1 MRTISTKDEKQPKL
15 EKKVH
20 SQQKPTPWQEAHQ
33 KYLEE
38 KKMMDE
44 ILKKNQTH
52 EESEPLDESGEEVD
66 HQLNQEQEKKD
77 RPIIEI
83 LSSEKVTEPIRESEN
98 ASFSD
103 KLPKMKDYR
112 QRKLYRRLALIISV
126 FLIPLVGCIYY
137 ISPLGQL
144 SKVSVVHNQQVS
156 SEQIVKTANFKIDE
170 PLWEQYFARQN
181 AINKIKKI
189 SPWIKAVNVKVVHF
203 NQFQINVTEYPR
215 VAYLLTGDKYYD
227 ILENGQVLKNPIAQ
241 DQLQSG
247 LPILEGFTSKK
258 LILKTLKAYHKLPE
272 EFKQSISQIKS
283 TPRAENDQ
291 LLTLNMNDQNQVLI
305 NIDQLTKKL
314 PYYAKV
320 ASNMQE
326 PGIVDMEVG
335 LFSYPYPKEEKKTG
349 DSSEQTT
356 DSDSENSESVQEN
369 PQA

>member
-1 MRTISTKDEKQPKL
+1 MTISTKEEKQSKL
-15 EKKVH
+15 DKKEN
-20 SQQKPTPWQEAHQ
+20 SQKKPTPWQEAHQ
-33 KYLEE
+33 KYLQE
-38 KKMMDE
+38 KTLMDK
-44 ILKKNQTH
+44 ILKKNQEQ
-52 EESEPLDESGEEVD
+52 EESESLVETSEEVE
-66 HQLNQEQEKKD
+66 QQENQEQEKNE
-77 RPIIEI
+77 RPMIEI
-83 LSSEKVTEPIRESEN
+83 LSSEKSTERTREN
-98 ASFSD
+98 ISFSD

-112 QRKLYRRLALIISV
+112 QRKLYHRLALIISL

-144 SKVSVVHNQQVS
+144 AKVDVIHNQQVP
-156 SEQIVKTANFKIDE
+156 SEQIVKTANFKINE
-170 PLWEQYFARQN
+170 PLWEQYFSRQS
-181 AINKIKKI
+181 AIQKIQKI

-203 NQFQINVTEYPR
+203 NQFQINVTEYHK

-227 ILENGQVLKNPIAQ
+227 ILENGQVLKNPITQ

-335 LFSYPYPKEEKKTG
+335 LFTYPYPKEEKKTG
-349 DSSEQTT
+349 DSSEKIS

>member
-1 MRTISTKDEKQPKL
+1 MTISTKEEKQSKL
-15 EKKVH
+15 DKKEN
-20 SQQKPTPWQEAHQ
+20 SQKKPTPWQEAHQ

-38 KKMMDE
+38 KRLMDR
-44 ILKKNQTH
+44 ILKKNQEQ
-52 EESEPLDESGEEVD
+52 EESESLAEPSEEVE
-66 HQLNQEQEKKD
+66 QQEKNE
-77 RPIIEI
+77 RPMIEI
-83 LSSEKVTEPIRESEN
+83 LSSEKSTERTREN
-98 ASFSD
+98 ISFSD

-112 QRKLYRRLALIISV
+112 QRKLYRRLALIISL

-144 SKVSVVHNQQVS
+144 AKVDVIHNQQVP
-156 SEQIVKTANFKIDE
+156 SEQIVKTANFKINE
-170 PLWEQYFARQN
+170 PLWEQYFSRQS
-181 AINKIKKI
+181 AIQKIQKI
-189 SPWIKAVNVKVVHF
+189 SPWIKAVNVKIVHF
-203 NQFQINVTEYPR
+203 NQFQINVTEYHR

-227 ILENGQVLKNPIAQ
+227 ILENGQVLKNPITQ

-335 LFSYPYPKEEKKTG
+335 LFTYPYPKEEKKTG
-349 DSSEQTT
+349 DSSEKIS

>member
-1 MRTISTKDEKQPKL
+1 MTISTKEEKQSKL
-15 EKKVH
+15 DKKEN
-20 SQQKPTPWQEAHQ
+20 SQKKPTPWQEAHQ

-38 KKMMDE
+38 KRLMDK
-44 ILKKNQTH
+44 ILKKNQEQ
-52 EESEPLDESGEEVD
+52 EESESLAEPSEEVE
-66 HQLNQEQEKKD
+66 QQEKNE
-77 RPIIEI
+77 RPMIEI
-83 LSSEKVTEPIRESEN
+83 LSSEKSTERTREN
-98 ASFSD
+98 ISFSD

-112 QRKLYRRLALIISV
+112 QRKLYRRLALIISL
-126 FLIPLVGCIYY
+126 FLIPLLGCIYY

-144 SKVSVVHNQQVS
+144 AKVDVIHNQQVP
-156 SEQIVKTANFKIDE
+156 SEQIVKTANFKINE
-170 PLWEQYFARQN
+170 PLWEQYFSRQS
-181 AINKIKKI
+181 AIQKIQKI
-189 SPWIKAVNVKVVHF
+189 SPWIKAVNVKIVHF
-203 NQFQINVTEYPR
+203 NQFQINVTEYHR

-227 ILENGQVLKNPIAQ
+227 ILENGQVLKNPITQ

-335 LFSYPYPKEEKKTG
+335 LFTYPYPKEEKKTG
-349 DSSEQTT
+349 DSSEKIS

>member
-1 MRTISTKDEKQPKL
+1 MTISTKEEKQSKL
-15 EKKVH
+15 GKKEN
-20 SQQKPTPWQEAHQ
+20 SQKKPTPWQEAHQ

-38 KKMMDE
+38 KRLMDK
-44 ILKKNQTH
+44 ILKKNQEQ
-52 EESEPLDESGEEVD
+52 EESESLAEPSEEVE
-66 HQLNQEQEKKD
+66 QQEKNE
-77 RPIIEI
+77 RPMIEI
-83 LSSEKVTEPIRESEN
+83 LSSEKSTERTREN
-98 ASFSD
+98 ISFSD

-112 QRKLYRRLALIISV
+112 QRKLYRRLALIISL

-144 SKVSVVHNQQVS
+144 AKVDVIHNQQVP
-156 SEQIVKTANFKIDE
+156 SEQIVKTANFKINE
-170 PLWEQYFARQN
+170 PLWEQYFSRQS
-181 AINKIKKI
+181 AIQKIQKI
-189 SPWIKAVNVKVVHF
+189 SPWIKAVNVKIVHF
-203 NQFQINVTEYPR
+203 NQFQINVTEYHR

-227 ILENGQVLKNPIAQ
+227 ILENGQVLKNPITQ

-335 LFSYPYPKEEKKTG
+335 LFTYPYPKEEKKTG
-349 DSSEQTT
+349 DSSEKIS

>member
-1 MRTISTKDEKQPKL
+1 MTISTKEEKQSKL
-15 EKKVH
+15 DKKEN
-20 SQQKPTPWQEAHQ
+20 SQKKPTPWQEAHQ

-38 KKMMDE
+38 KRLMDK
-44 ILKKNQTH
+44 ILKKNQEQ
-52 EESEPLDESGEEVD
+52 EESESLAEPSEEVE
-66 HQLNQEQEKKD
+66 QQEKNE
-77 RPIIEI
+77 RPMIEI
-83 LSSEKVTEPIRESEN
+83 LSSEKSTERTREN
-98 ASFSD
+98 ISFSD

-112 QRKLYRRLALIISV
+112 QRKLYRRLALIISL

-144 SKVSVVHNQQVS
+144 AKVDVVHNQQVP
-156 SEQIVKTANFKIDE
+156 SEQIVKTANFKINE
-170 PLWEQYFARQN
+170 PLWEQYFSRQS
-181 AINKIKKI
+181 AIQKIQKI
-189 SPWIKAVNVKVVHF
+189 SPWIKAVNVKIVHF
-203 NQFQINVTEYPR
+203 NQFQINVTEYHR

-227 ILENGQVLKNPIAQ
+227 ILENGQVLKNPITQ

-335 LFSYPYPKEEKKTG
+335 LFTYPYPKEEKKTG
-349 DSSEQTT
+349 DSSEKMS

>member
-1 MRTISTKDEKQPKL
+1 
-15 EKKVH
+15 
-20 SQQKPTPWQEAHQ
+20 
-33 KYLEE
+33 
-38 KKMMDE
+38 
-44 ILKKNQTH
+44 
-52 EESEPLDESGEEVD
+52 
-66 HQLNQEQEKKD
+66 
-77 RPIIEI
+77 
-83 LSSEKVTEPIRESEN
+83 
-98 ASFSD
+98 
-103 KLPKMKDYR
+103 MKDYR
-112 QRKLYRRLALIISV
+112 QRKLYRRLALIISL
-126 FLIPLVGCIYY
+126 FLIPLLGCIYY

-144 SKVSVVHNQQVS
+144 SKVNVVHNQQVA
-156 SEQIVKTANFKIDE
+156 SEQIVKTANFKINE
-170 PLWEQYFARQN
+170 PLWEQYFSRQS
-181 AINKIKKI
+181 AIQKIQKI

-203 NQFQINVTEYPR
+203 NQFQINVTEYHR

-227 ILENGQVLKNPIAQ
+227 ILENGQVLKNPITQ

-335 LFSYPYPKEEKKTG
+335 LFTYPYPKEEKKTG
-349 DSSEQTT
+349 DSSEQTA
-356 DSDSENSESVQEN
+356 DSDAENSESVQEN

>member
-1 MRTISTKDEKQPKL
+1 MTISTKEEKQSKL
-15 EKKVH
+15 DKKEN
-20 SQQKPTPWQEAHQ
+20 SQKKPTPWQEAHQ

-38 KKMMDE
+38 KRLMDK
-44 ILKKNQTH
+44 ILKKNQEQ
-52 EESEPLDESGEEVD
+52 EESESLAEPSEEVE
-66 HQLNQEQEKKD
+66 QQEKNE
-77 RPIIEI
+77 RPMIEI
-83 LSSEKVTEPIRESEN
+83 LSSEKSTERTREN
-98 ASFSD
+98 ISFSD

-112 QRKLYRRLALIISV
+112 QRKLYRRLALIISL

-144 SKVSVVHNQQVS
+144 AKVDVIHNQQVP
-156 SEQIVKTANFKIDE
+156 SEQIVKTANFKINE
-170 PLWEQYFARQN
+170 PLWEQYFSRQS
-181 AINKIKKI
+181 AIQKIQKI
-189 SPWIKAVNVKVVHF
+189 SPWIKAVNVKIVHF
-203 NQFQINVTEYPR
+203 NQFQINVTEYHR

-227 ILENGQVLKNPIAQ
+227 ILENGQVLKNPITQ

-335 LFSYPYPKEEKKTG
+335 LFTYPYPKEEKKTG
-349 DSSEQTT
+349 DSSEKIS

>member
-1 MRTISTKDEKQPKL
+1 MTISTKEEKQSKL
-15 EKKVH
+15 DKKEN
-20 SQQKPTPWQEAHQ
+20 SQKKPTPRQEAHQ
-33 KYLEE
+33 KYLQE
-38 KKMMDE
+38 KTLMDK
-44 ILKKNQTH
+44 ILKKNQEQ
-52 EESEPLDESGEEVD
+52 EESESLAEPSEEVE
-66 HQLNQEQEKKD
+66 QQENQEQEKNE
-77 RPIIEI
+77 RPMIEI
-83 LSSEKVTEPIRESEN
+83 LSSEKSTERTREN
-98 ASFSD
+98 ISFSD

-112 QRKLYRRLALIISV
+112 QRKLYRRLALIISL

-144 SKVSVVHNQQVS
+144 AKVDVIHNQQVP
-156 SEQIVKTANFKIDE
+156 SEQIVKTANFKINE
-170 PLWEQYFARQN
+170 PLWEQYFSRQS
-181 AINKIKKI
+181 AIQKIQKI
-189 SPWIKAVNVKVVHF
+189 SPWIKAVNVKIVHF
-203 NQFQINVTEYPR
+203 NQFQINVTEYHR

-227 ILENGQVLKNPIAQ
+227 ILENGQVLKNPITQ

-335 LFSYPYPKEEKKTG
+335 LFTYPYPKEEKKTG
-349 DSSEQTT
+349 DSSEKMS

>member
-1 MRTISTKDEKQPKL
+1 MKTISTKDEKNQNSMNHKD
-15 EKKVH
+15 

-38 KKMMDE
+38 KKLMDS
-44 ILKKNQTH
+44 ILKNNQEQ
-52 EESEPLDESGEEVD
+52 EESESLAESSEEVE
-66 HQLNQEQEKKD
+66 QQENQEQEKNE
-77 RPIIEI
+77 RPMIEI
-83 LSSEKVTEPIRESEN
+83 LSSEKPTESIRESEN
-98 ASFSD
+98 TSFSD

-112 QRKLYRRLALIISV
+112 QRKLHRRLTLIILL
-126 FLIPLVGCIYY
+126 FLIPLIVCIYY

-144 SKVSVVHNQQVS
+144 SKVNVVHNQQVA
-156 SEQIVKTANFKIDE
+156 SEQIVKTANFKINE
-170 PLWEQYFARQN
+170 PLWEQYFSRQT
-181 AINKIKKI
+181 AIQKIKKI

-305 NIDQLTKKL
+305 NIDQLNKKL

-320 ASNMQE
+320 VNNLKE

-335 LFSYPYPKEEKKTG
+335 IFSYPYPKEEKKTG
-349 DSSEQTT
+349 DSSSQSTN
-356 DSDSENSESVQEN
+356 DGSENDESVQEN

>member
-1 MRTISTKDEKQPKL
+1 MTISTKEEKQSKL
-15 EKKVH
+15 DKKEN
-20 SQQKPTPWQEAHQ
+20 SQKKPTPWQEAHQ
-33 KYLEE
+33 KYLQE
-38 KKMMDE
+38 KTLMDK
-44 ILKKNQTH
+44 ILKKNQKQ
-52 EESEPLDESGEEVD
+52 EESESLAEPSEEVE
-66 HQLNQEQEKKD
+66 QQENQEQEKNE
-77 RPIIEI
+77 RPMIEI
-83 LSSEKVTEPIRESEN
+83 LSSEKSPERTREN
-98 ASFSD
+98 ISFSD

-112 QRKLYRRLALIISV
+112 QRKLYRRVALIISL

-144 SKVSVVHNQQVS
+144 AKVDVIHNQQVP
-156 SEQIVKTANFKIDE
+156 SEQIVKTANFKINE
-170 PLWEQYFARQN
+170 PLWEQYFSRQS
-181 AINKIKKI
+181 AIQKIQKI
-189 SPWIKAVNVKVVHF
+189 SPWIKAVNVKIVHF
-203 NQFQINVTEYPR
+203 NQFQINVTEYHR

-227 ILENGQVLKNPIAQ
+227 ILENGQVLKNPITQ

-335 LFSYPYPKEEKKTG
+335 LFTYPYPKEEKKTG
-349 DSSEQTT
+349 DSSEKMS

>member
-1 MRTISTKDEKQPKL
+1 MTISTKEEKQSKL
-15 EKKVH
+15 DKKEN
-20 SQQKPTPWQEAHQ
+20 SQKKPTPWQEAHQ

-38 KKMMDE
+38 KRLMDK
-44 ILKKNQTH
+44 ILKKNQEQ
-52 EESEPLDESGEEVD
+52 EESESLVEPSEEVE
-66 HQLNQEQEKKD
+66 QQENQEQEKNE
-77 RPIIEI
+77 RPMIEI
-83 LSSEKVTEPIRESEN
+83 LSSEKSTERTREN
-98 ASFSD
+98 ISFSD

-112 QRKLYRRLALIISV
+112 QRKLYRRLALIISL

-144 SKVSVVHNQQVS
+144 AKVDVIHNQQVP
-156 SEQIVKTANFKIDE
+156 SEQIVKTANFKINE
-170 PLWEQYFARQN
+170 PLWEQYFSRQS
-181 AINKIKKI
+181 AIQKIQKI
-189 SPWIKAVNVKVVHF
+189 SPWIKAVNVKIVHF
-203 NQFQINVTEYPR
+203 NQFQINVTEYHR

-227 ILENGQVLKNPIAQ
+227 ILENGQVLKNPITQ

-335 LFSYPYPKEEKKTG
+335 LFTYPYPKEEKKTG
-349 DSSEQTT
+349 DSSEKMS

>member
-1 MRTISTKDEKQPKL
+1 MTISTKEEKQSKL
-15 EKKVH
+15 DKKEN
-20 SQQKPTPWQEAHQ
+20 SQKKPTPWQEAHQ
-33 KYLEE
+33 KYLQE
-38 KKMMDE
+38 KTLMDK
-44 ILKKNQTH
+44 ILKKNQEQ
-52 EESEPLDESGEEVD
+52 EESESLVEPSEEVER
-66 HQLNQEQEKKD
+66 QENQEQEKNE
-77 RPIIEI
+77 RPMIEI
-83 LSSEKVTEPIRESEN
+83 LSSEKSTERTREN
-98 ASFSD
+98 ISFSD

-112 QRKLYRRLALIISV
+112 QRKLYHRLALIISL

-144 SKVSVVHNQQVS
+144 AKVDVIHNQQVP
-156 SEQIVKTANFKIDE
+156 SEQIVKTANFKINE
-170 PLWEQYFARQN
+170 PLWEQYFSRQS
-181 AINKIKKI
+181 AIQKIQKI

-203 NQFQINVTEYPR
+203 NQFQINVTEYHK

-227 ILENGQVLKNPIAQ
+227 ILENGQVLKNPITQ

-272 EFKQSISQIKS
+272 EFRQSISQIKS

-335 LFSYPYPKEEKKTG
+335 LFTYPYPKEEKKTG
-349 DSSEQTT
+349 DSSEKMS

>member
-1 MRTISTKDEKQPKL
+1 MTISTKEEKQSKL
-15 EKKVH
+15 DKKEN
-20 SQQKPTPWQEAHQ
+20 SQKKPTPWQEAHQ
-33 KYLEE
+33 KYLQE
-38 KKMMDE
+38 KTLMDK
-44 ILKKNQTH
+44 ILKKNQEQ
-52 EESEPLDESGEEVD
+52 EESESLVEPSEEVE
-66 HQLNQEQEKKD
+66 QQENQEQEKNE
-77 RPIIEI
+77 RPMIEI
-83 LSSEKVTEPIRESEN
+83 LSSEKSTERTREN
-98 ASFSD
+98 ISFSD

-112 QRKLYRRLALIISV
+112 QRKLYRHLALIISV

-170 PLWEQYFARQN
+170 PLWEQYFSRQN
-181 AINKIKKI
+181 AIQKIQKI
-189 SPWIKAVNVKVVHF
+189 SPWIKAVNVKIVHF

-335 LFSYPYPKEEKKTG
+335 LFTYPYPKEEKKTG
-349 DSSEQTT
+349 DSSEKIS

>member
-1 MRTISTKDEKQPKL
+1 MTISTKEEKQSKL
-15 EKKVH
+15 DKKEN
-20 SQQKPTPWQEAHQ
+20 SQKKPTPWQEAHQ
-33 KYLEE
+33 KYLQE
-38 KKMMDE
+38 KTLMDK
-44 ILKKNQTH
+44 ILKKNQEQ
-52 EESEPLDESGEEVD
+52 EESESLAEPSEEVE
-66 HQLNQEQEKKD
+66 QQENQEQEKNE
-77 RPIIEI
+77 RPMIEI
-83 LSSEKVTEPIRESEN
+83 LSSEKSTERTREN
-98 ASFSD
+98 ISFSD

-112 QRKLYRRLALIISV
+112 QRKLYHRLALIISL

-144 SKVSVVHNQQVS
+144 AKVDVIHNQQVP
-156 SEQIVKTANFKIDE
+156 SEQIVKTANFKINE
-170 PLWEQYFARQN
+170 PLWEQYFSRQS
-181 AINKIKKI
+181 AIQKIQKI
-189 SPWIKAVNVKVVHF
+189 SPWIKAVNVKIVHF
-203 NQFQINVTEYPR
+203 NQFQINVTEYHR

-227 ILENGQVLKNPIAQ
+227 ILENGQVLKNPITQ

-335 LFSYPYPKEEKKTG
+335 LFTYPYPKEEKKTG
-349 DSSEQTT
+349 DSSEKMS

>member
-1 MRTISTKDEKQPKL
+1 MTISTKEEKQSKL
-15 EKKVH
+15 DKKEN
-20 SQQKPTPWQEAHQ
+20 SQKKPTPWQEAHQ
-33 KYLEE
+33 KYLQE
-38 KKMMDE
+38 KTLMDK
-44 ILKKNQTH
+44 ILKKNQEQ
-52 EESEPLDESGEEVD
+52 EESESLIEPSEEVE
-66 HQLNQEQEKKD
+66 QQENQEQEKNE
-77 RPIIEI
+77 RPMIEI
-83 LSSEKVTEPIRESEN
+83 LSSEKSTERTREN
-98 ASFSD
+98 ISFSD

-112 QRKLYRRLALIISV
+112 QRKLYRRLALIISL

-144 SKVSVVHNQQVS
+144 AKVDVIHNQQVP
-156 SEQIVKTANFKIDE
+156 SEQIVKTANFKINE
-170 PLWEQYFARQN
+170 PLWEQYFSRQS
-181 AINKIKKI
+181 AIQKIQKI
-189 SPWIKAVNVKVVHF
+189 SPWIKAVNVKIVHF
-203 NQFQINVTEYPR
+203 NQFQINVTEYHR

-227 ILENGQVLKNPIAQ
+227 ILENGQVLKNPITQ

-335 LFSYPYPKEEKKTG
+335 LFTYPYPKEEKKTG
-349 DSSEQTT
+349 DSSEKMS

>member
-1 MRTISTKDEKQPKL
+1 MTISTKEEKQSKL
-15 EKKVH
+15 DKKEN
-20 SQQKPTPWQEAHQ
+20 SQKKPTPWQEAHQ
-33 KYLEE
+33 KYLQE
-38 KKMMDE
+38 KTLMDK
-44 ILKKNQTH
+44 ILKKNQEQ
-52 EESEPLDESGEEVD
+52 EESESLVEPSEEVE
-66 HQLNQEQEKKD
+66 QQEKNE
-77 RPIIEI
+77 RPMIEI
-83 LSSEKVTEPIRESEN
+83 LSSEKSTERTREN
-98 ASFSD
+98 ISFSD

-112 QRKLYRRLALIISV
+112 QRKLYRRLALIISL

-144 SKVSVVHNQQVS
+144 AKVDVIHNQQVP
-156 SEQIVKTANFKIDE
+156 SEQIVKTANFKINE
-170 PLWEQYFARQN
+170 PLWEQYFSRQS
-181 AINKIKKI
+181 AIQKIQKI
-189 SPWIKAVNVKVVHF
+189 SPWIKAVNVKIVHF
-203 NQFQINVTEYPR
+203 NQFQINVTEYHR

-227 ILENGQVLKNPIAQ
+227 ILENGQVLKNPITQ

-335 LFSYPYPKEEKKTG
+335 LFTYPYPKEEKKTG
-349 DSSEQTT
+349 DSSEKMS

>member
-1 MRTISTKDEKQPKL
+1 MTISTKEEKQSKL
-15 EKKVH
+15 DKKEN
-20 SQQKPTPWQEAHQ
+20 SQKKPTPWQEAHQ

-38 KKMMDE
+38 KTLMDK
-44 ILKKNQTH
+44 ILKKN
-52 EESEPLDESGEEVD
+52 EEQEGSAHLEEHSKEVD
-66 HQLNQEQEKKD
+66 QVAAQEGEKND
-77 RPIIEI
+77 SPIIEI
-83 LSSEKVTEPIRESEN
+83 LSSEKSTERTREN
-98 ASFSD
+98 ISFSD

-112 QRKLYRRLALIISV
+112 QRKLYRRLMLIISL

-144 SKVSVVHNQQVS
+144 AEVDVVHNQQVP
-156 SEQIVKTANFKIDE
+156 SEQIVKTANFKINE
-170 PLWEQYFARQN
+170 PLWEQYFSRQS
-181 AINKIKKI
+181 AIQKIQKI
-189 SPWIKAVNVKVVHF
+189 SPWIKAVNVKIVHF
-203 NQFQINVTEYPR
+203 NQFQINVTEYHR

-227 ILENGQVLKNPIAQ
+227 ILENGQVLKNPITQ

-335 LFSYPYPKEEKKTG
+335 LFTYPYPKEEKKTG
-349 DSSEQTT
+349 DSSEKMS

>member
-1 MRTISTKDEKQPKL
+1 MTISTKEEKQSKL
-15 EKKVH
+15 DKKEN
-20 SQQKPTPWQEAHQ
+20 SQKKPTPWQEAHQ

-38 KKMMDE
+38 KRLMDK
-44 ILKKNQTH
+44 ILKKNQEQ
-52 EESEPLDESGEEVD
+52 EESESLAEPSEEVE
-66 HQLNQEQEKKD
+66 QQENQEQEKNE
-77 RPIIEI
+77 RPMIEI
-83 LSSEKVTEPIRESEN
+83 LSSEKSTERTREN
-98 ASFSD
+98 ISFSD

-112 QRKLYRRLALIISV
+112 QRKLYHRLALIISL

-144 SKVSVVHNQQVS
+144 AKVDVIHNQQVP
-156 SEQIVKTANFKIDE
+156 SEQIVKTANFKINE
-170 PLWEQYFARQN
+170 PLWEQYFSRQS
-181 AINKIKKI
+181 AIQKIQKI
-189 SPWIKAVNVKVVHF
+189 SPWIKAVNVKIVHF
-203 NQFQINVTEYPR
+203 NQFQINVTEYHR

-227 ILENGQVLKNPIAQ
+227 ILENGQVLKNPITQ

-335 LFSYPYPKEEKKTG
+335 LFTYPYPKEEKKTG
-349 DSSEQTT
+349 DSSEKMS

>member
-1 MRTISTKDEKQPKL
+1 MTISTKEEKQSKL
-15 EKKVH
+15 DKKEN
-20 SQQKPTPWQEAHQ
+20 SQKKPTPWQEAHQ
-33 KYLEE
+33 KYLQE
-38 KKMMDE
+38 KTLMDK
-44 ILKKNQTH
+44 ILKKNQEQ
-52 EESEPLDESGEEVD
+52 EESESLVEPSEEVE
-66 HQLNQEQEKKD
+66 QQENQEQEKNE
-77 RPIIEI
+77 RPMIEI
-83 LSSEKVTEPIRESEN
+83 LSSEKSTERTREN
-98 ASFSD
+98 ISFSD

-112 QRKLYRRLALIISV
+112 QRKLYHRLALIISL

-144 SKVSVVHNQQVS
+144 AKVDVIHNQQVP
-156 SEQIVKTANFKIDE
+156 SEQIVKTANFKINE
-170 PLWEQYFARQN
+170 PLWEQYFSRQS
-181 AINKIKKI
+181 AIQKIQKI

-203 NQFQINVTEYPR
+203 NQFQINVTEYHK

-227 ILENGQVLKNPIAQ
+227 ILENGQVLKNPITQ

-272 EFKQSISQIKS
+272 EFRQSISQIKS

-335 LFSYPYPKEEKKTG
+335 LFTYPYPKEEKKTG
-349 DSSEQTT
+349 DSSEKMS

>member
-1 MRTISTKDEKQPKL
+1 MTISTKEEKQSKL
-15 EKKVH
+15 DKKEN
-20 SQQKPTPWQEAHQ
+20 SQKKPTPWQEAHQ

-38 KKMMDE
+38 KRLMDK
-44 ILKKNQTH
+44 ILKKNQEQ
-52 EESEPLDESGEEVD
+52 EESESLAEPSEEVE
-66 HQLNQEQEKKD
+66 QQEKNE
-77 RPIIEI
+77 RPMIEI
-83 LSSEKVTEPIRESEN
+83 LSSEKSTERTREN
-98 ASFSD
+98 ISFSD

-112 QRKLYRRLALIISV
+112 QRKLYRRLALIISL
-126 FLIPLVGCIYY
+126 FLIPLLGCIYY

-144 SKVSVVHNQQVS
+144 AKVDVIHNQQVP
-156 SEQIVKTANFKIDE
+156 SEQIVKTANFKINE
-170 PLWEQYFARQN
+170 PLWEQYFSRQS
-181 AINKIKKI
+181 AIQKIQKI
-189 SPWIKAVNVKVVHF
+189 SPWIKAVNVKIVHF
-203 NQFQINVTEYPR
+203 NQFQINVTEYHR

-227 ILENGQVLKNPIAQ
+227 ILENGQVLKNPITQ

-335 LFSYPYPKEEKKTG
+335 LFTYPYPKEEKKTG
-349 DSSEQTT
+349 DSSEKMS

>member
-1 MRTISTKDEKQPKL
+1 MTISTKEEKQSKL
-15 EKKVH
+15 DKKEN
-20 SQQKPTPWQEAHQ
+20 SQKKPTPWQEAHQ
-33 KYLEE
+33 KYLQE
-38 KKMMDE
+38 KTLMDK
-44 ILKKNQTH
+44 ILKKNQEQ
-52 EESEPLDESGEEVD
+52 EESESLVEPSEEVE
-66 HQLNQEQEKKD
+66 QQENQEQEKNE
-77 RPIIEI
+77 RPMIEI
-83 LSSEKVTEPIRESEN
+83 LSSEKSTERTREN
-98 ASFSD
+98 ISFSD

-112 QRKLYRRLALIISV
+112 QRKLYRRLALIISL

-144 SKVSVVHNQQVS
+144 AKVDVIHNQQVP
-156 SEQIVKTANFKIDE
+156 SEQIVKTANFKINE
-170 PLWEQYFARQN
+170 PLWEQYFSRQS
-181 AINKIKKI
+181 AIQKIQKI

-203 NQFQINVTEYPR
+203 NQFQINVTEYHK

-227 ILENGQVLKNPIAQ
+227 ILENGQVLKNPITQ

-272 EFKQSISQIKS
+272 EFRQSISQIKS

-335 LFSYPYPKEEKKTG
+335 LFTYPYPKEEKKTG
-349 DSSEQTT
+349 DSSEKMS

>member
-1 MRTISTKDEKQPKL
+1 MTISTKEEKQSKL
-15 EKKVH
+15 GKKEN
-20 SQQKPTPWQEAHQ
+20 SQKKPTPWQEAHQ

-38 KKMMDE
+38 KRLMDK
-44 ILKKNQTH
+44 ILKKNQEQ
-52 EESEPLDESGEEVD
+52 EESESLAEPSEEVE
-66 HQLNQEQEKKD
+66 QQEKNE
-77 RPIIEI
+77 RPMIEI
-83 LSSEKVTEPIRESEN
+83 LSSEKSTERTREN
-98 ASFSD
+98 ISFSD

-112 QRKLYRRLALIISV
+112 QRKLYRRLALIISL

-144 SKVSVVHNQQVS
+144 AKVDVIHNQQVP
-156 SEQIVKTANFKIDE
+156 SEQIVKTANFKINE
-170 PLWEQYFARQN
+170 PLWEQYFSRQS
-181 AINKIKKI
+181 AIQKIQKI
-189 SPWIKAVNVKVVHF
+189 SPWIKAVNVKIVHF
-203 NQFQINVTEYPR
+203 NQFQINVTEYHR

-227 ILENGQVLKNPIAQ
+227 ILENGQVLKNPITQ

-335 LFSYPYPKEEKKTG
+335 LFTYPYPKEEKKTG
-349 DSSEQTT
+349 DSSEKMS

>member
-1 MRTISTKDEKQPKL
+1 MTISTKEEKQSKL
-15 EKKVH
+15 DKKEN
-20 SQQKPTPWQEAHQ
+20 SQKKPTPWQEAHQ
-33 KYLEE
+33 KYLQE
-38 KKMMDE
+38 KTLMDK
-44 ILKKNQTH
+44 ILKKNQEQ
-52 EESEPLDESGEEVD
+52 EESESLVEPSEEVE
-66 HQLNQEQEKKD
+66 QQEKNE
-77 RPIIEI
+77 RPMIEI
-83 LSSEKVTEPIRESEN
+83 LSSEKSTERTREN
-98 ASFSD
+98 ISFSD

-112 QRKLYRRLALIISV
+112 QRKLYRRLALIISL
-126 FLIPLVGCIYY
+126 FLIPLLGCIYY

-144 SKVSVVHNQQVS
+144 AKVDVIHNQQVP
-156 SEQIVKTANFKIDE
+156 SEQIVKTANFKINE
-170 PLWEQYFARQN
+170 PLWEQYFSRQS
-181 AINKIKKI
+181 AIQKIQKI
-189 SPWIKAVNVKVVHF
+189 SPWIKAVNVKIVHF
-203 NQFQINVTEYPR
+203 NQFQINVTEYHR

-227 ILENGQVLKNPIAQ
+227 ILENGQVLKNPITQ

-335 LFSYPYPKEEKKTG
+335 LFTYPYPKEEKKTG
-349 DSSEQTT
+349 DSSEKMS

>member
-1 MRTISTKDEKQPKL
+1 MTISTKEEKQSKL
-15 EKKVH
+15 DKKEN
-20 SQQKPTPWQEAHQ
+20 SQKKPTPWQEAHQ

-38 KKMMDE
+38 KRLMDK
-44 ILKKNQTH
+44 ILKKNQEQ
-52 EESEPLDESGEEVD
+52 EESESLAEPSEEVE
-66 HQLNQEQEKKD
+66 QQEKNE
-77 RPIIEI
+77 RPMIEI
-83 LSSEKVTEPIRESEN
+83 LSSEKSTERTREN
-98 ASFSD
+98 ISFSD
-103 KLPKMKDYR
+103 KLSKMKDYR
-112 QRKLYRRLALIISV
+112 QRKLYRRLALIISL

-144 SKVSVVHNQQVS
+144 AKVDVIHNQQVP
-156 SEQIVKTANFKIDE
+156 SEQIVKTANFKINE
-170 PLWEQYFARQN
+170 PLWEQYFSRQS
-181 AINKIKKI
+181 AIQKIQKI
-189 SPWIKAVNVKVVHF
+189 SPWIKAVNVKIVHF
-203 NQFQINVTEYPR
+203 NQFQINVTEYHR

-227 ILENGQVLKNPIAQ
+227 ILENGQVLKNPITQ

-335 LFSYPYPKEEKKTG
+335 LFTYPYPKEEKKTG
-349 DSSEQTT
+349 DSSEKMS

>member
-1 MRTISTKDEKQPKL
+1 MTISTKEEKQSKL
-15 EKKVH
+15 DKKEN
-20 SQQKPTPWQEAHQ
+20 SQKKPTPWQEAHQ
-33 KYLEE
+33 KYLQE
-38 KKMMDE
+38 KTLMDK
-44 ILKKNQTH
+44 ILKKNQEQ
-52 EESEPLDESGEEVD
+52 EESESLVEPSEEVE
-66 HQLNQEQEKKD
+66 QQENQEQEKNE
-77 RPIIEI
+77 RPMIEI
-83 LSSEKVTEPIRESEN
+83 LSSEKSTERTREN
-98 ASFSD
+98 ISFSD

-112 QRKLYRRLALIISV
+112 QRKLYRRLALIISL

-144 SKVSVVHNQQVS
+144 AKVDVIHNQQVP
-156 SEQIVKTANFKIDE
+156 SEQIVKTANFKINE
-170 PLWEQYFARQN
+170 PLWEQYFSRQS
-181 AINKIKKI
+181 AIQKIQKI
-189 SPWIKAVNVKVVHF
+189 SPWIKAVNVKIVHF
-203 NQFQINVTEYPR
+203 NQFQINVTEYHR

-227 ILENGQVLKNPIAQ
+227 ILENGQVLKNPITQ

-335 LFSYPYPKEEKKTG
+335 LFTYPYPKEEKKTG
-349 DSSEQTT
+349 DSSEKMS

>member
-1 MRTISTKDEKQPKL
+1 MTISTKDEKQPKL
-15 EKKVH
+15 DKKEN
-20 SQQKPTPWQEAHQ
+20 SQKKPTPWQEAHQ

-38 KKMMDE
+38 KTLMDK
-44 ILKKNQTH
+44 ILKKNQEQ
-52 EESEPLDESGEEVD
+52 EESESLAEPSEEVE
-66 HQLNQEQEKKD
+66 QQENQEQEKNE
-77 RPIIEI
+77 RPMIEI
-83 LSSEKVTEPIRESEN
+83 LSSEKSTERTREN
-98 ASFSD
+98 RRISD

-112 QRKLYRRLALIISV
+112 QRKLYRRLALIISL

-144 SKVSVVHNQQVS
+144 SKVSVVHNQQVP
-156 SEQIVKTANFKIDE
+156 SEQIVKTANFKINE
-170 PLWEQYFARQN
+170 PLWEQYFSRKSASQ
-181 AINKIKKI
+181 KIQKI
-189 SPWIKAVNVKVVHF
+189 SPWIKAVNVKIVHF

-227 ILENGQVLKNPIAQ
+227 ILENGQVLKNPITQ

-335 LFSYPYPKEEKKTG
+335 LFTYPYPKEEKKTG
-349 DSSEQTT
+349 DSSEKMS

>member
-1 MRTISTKDEKQPKL
+1 M
-15 EKKVH
+15 
-20 SQQKPTPWQEAHQ
+20 
-33 KYLEE
+33 
-38 KKMMDE
+38 
-44 ILKKNQTH
+44 
-52 EESEPLDESGEEVD
+52 
-66 HQLNQEQEKKD
+66 
-77 RPIIEI
+77 
-83 LSSEKVTEPIRESEN
+83 
-98 ASFSD
+98 
-103 KLPKMKDYR
+103 
-112 QRKLYRRLALIISV
+112 
-126 FLIPLVGCIYY
+126 
-137 ISPLGQL
+137 
-144 SKVSVVHNQQVS
+144 
-156 SEQIVKTANFKIDE
+156 
-170 PLWEQYFARQN
+170 
-181 AINKIKKI
+181 
-189 SPWIKAVNVKVVHF
+189 
-203 NQFQINVTEYPR
+203 
-215 VAYLLTGDKYYD
+215 AYLLTGDKYYD

>member
-1 MRTISTKDEKQPKL
+1 MTISTKEEKQSKL
-15 EKKVH
+15 DKKEN
-20 SQQKPTPWQEAHQ
+20 SQKKPTPWQEAHQ

-38 KKMMDE
+38 KRLMDK
-44 ILKKNQTH
+44 ILKKNQEQ
-52 EESEPLDESGEEVD
+52 EESESLAEPSEEVE
-66 HQLNQEQEKKD
+66 QQEKNE
-77 RPIIEI
+77 RPMIEI
-83 LSSEKVTEPIRESEN
+83 LSSEKSTERTREN
-98 ASFSD
+98 ISFSD

-112 QRKLYRRLALIISV
+112 QRKLYRRLALIISL

-144 SKVSVVHNQQVS
+144 AKVDVIHNQQVP
-156 SEQIVKTANFKIDE
+156 SEQIVKTANFKINE
-170 PLWEQYFARQN
+170 PLWEQYFSRQS
-181 AINKIKKI
+181 AIQKIQKI
-189 SPWIKAVNVKVVHF
+189 SPWIKAVNVKIVHF
-203 NQFQINVTEYPR
+203 NQFQINVTEYHR

-227 ILENGQVLKNPIAQ
+227 ILENGQVLKNPITQ
-241 DQLQSG
+241 DQLQRG

-283 TPRAENDQ
+283 TPHAENDQ

-335 LFSYPYPKEEKKTG
+335 LFTYPYPKEEKKTG
-349 DSSEQTT
+349 DSSEKIS

>member
-1 MRTISTKDEKQPKL
+1 MTISTKEEKNQNSMNHKD
-15 EKKVH
+15 

-38 KKMMDE
+38 KKLMDS
-44 ILKKNQTH
+44 ILKNNLEDRKNSDSLGELT
-52 EESEPLDESGEEVD
+52 EEDEEKLFS
-66 HQLNQEQEKKD
+66 QEKKMNS
-77 RPIIEI
+77 ESNLEM
-83 LSSEKVTEPIRESEN
+83 LSSENLTENLREN
-98 ASFSD
+98 TSFSD

-112 QRKLYRRLALIISV
+112 QRKLHRRLTLIILL
-126 FLIPLVGCIYY
+126 FLIPLIVCIYY

-144 SKVSVVHNQQVS
+144 EKVNVVHNQQVS
-156 SEQIVKTANFKIDE
+156 SEQIMKTADFKINE
-170 PLWEQYFARQN
+170 SLWEQYFARQT
-181 AINKIKKI
+181 AIQKIKKI

-215 VAYLLTGDKYYD
+215 VAYLLTDNKYYD
-227 ILENGQVLKNPIAQ
+227 VLENGSVLKKPISQ

-247 LPILEGFTSKK
+247 LPILEGFTSKQ
-258 LILKTLKAYHKLPE
+258 LILKTMKAYRKLPE
-272 EFKQSISQIKS
+272 EYKQSISQIKS

-335 LFSYPYPKEEKKTG
+335 IFSYPYPKEEKKTG

-356 DSDSENSESVQEN
+356 ESDSENSESVQEN

>member
-1 MRTISTKDEKQPKL
+1 MTISTKEEKQSKL
-15 EKKVH
+15 DKKEN
-20 SQQKPTPWQEAHQ
+20 SQKKPTPWQEAHQ
-33 KYLEE
+33 KYLQE
-38 KKMMDE
+38 KTLMDK
-44 ILKKNQTH
+44 ILKKNQEQ
-52 EESEPLDESGEEVD
+52 EESESLVEPSEEVE
-66 HQLNQEQEKKD
+66 QQENQEQEKNE
-77 RPIIEI
+77 RPMIEI
-83 LSSEKVTEPIRESEN
+83 LSSEKSTERTREN
-98 ASFSD
+98 ISFSD

-112 QRKLYRRLALIISV
+112 QRKLYRRLALIISL
-126 FLIPLVGCIYY
+126 FLIPLLGCIYY

-144 SKVSVVHNQQVS
+144 AKVDVIHNQQVPG
-156 SEQIVKTANFKIDE
+156 EQIVKTANFKINE
-170 PLWEQYFARQN
+170 PLWEQYFSRQS
-181 AINKIKKI
+181 AIQKIQKI
-189 SPWIKAVNVKVVHF
+189 SPWIKAVNVKIVHF
-203 NQFQINVTEYPR
+203 NQFQINVTEYHR

-227 ILENGQVLKNPIAQ
+227 ILENGQVLKNPITQ

-335 LFSYPYPKEEKKTG
+335 LFTYPYPKEEKKTG
-349 DSSEQTT
+349 DSSEKIS

>member
-1 MRTISTKDEKQPKL
+1 MTISTKEEKQSKL
-15 EKKVH
+15 DKKEN
-20 SQQKPTPWQEAHQ
+20 SQKKPTPWQEAHQ
-33 KYLEE
+33 KYLQE
-38 KKMMDE
+38 KTLMDK
-44 ILKKNQTH
+44 ILKKNQEQ
-52 EESEPLDESGEEVD
+52 EESESLVEPSEEVE
-66 HQLNQEQEKKD
+66 QQENQEQEKNE
-77 RPIIEI
+77 RPMIEI
-83 LSSEKVTEPIRESEN
+83 LSSEKSTERTREN
-98 ASFSD
+98 ISFSD

-112 QRKLYRRLALIISV
+112 QRKLYHRLALIISL
-126 FLIPLVGCIYY
+126 FLIPLLGCIYY

-144 SKVSVVHNQQVS
+144 AKVDVIHNQQVP
-156 SEQIVKTANFKIDE
+156 SEQIVKTANFKINE
-170 PLWEQYFARQN
+170 PLWEQYFSRQS
-181 AINKIKKI
+181 AIQKIQKI

-203 NQFQINVTEYPR
+203 NQFQINVTEYHK

-227 ILENGQVLKNPIAQ
+227 ILENGQVLKNPITQ

-335 LFSYPYPKEEKKTG
+335 LFTYPYPKEEKKTG
-349 DSSEQTT
+349 DSSEKMS

>member
-1 MRTISTKDEKQPKL
+1 MTISTKEEKQSKL
-15 EKKVH
+15 DKKEN
-20 SQQKPTPWQEAHQ
+20 SQKKPTPWQEAHQ

-38 KKMMDE
+38 KTLMDK
-44 ILKKNQTH
+44 ILKKNQEQ
-52 EESEPLDESGEEVD
+52 EESESLVEPSEEVE
-66 HQLNQEQEKKD
+66 QQENQEQEKNE
-77 RPIIEI
+77 RPMIEI
-83 LSSEKVTEPIRESEN
+83 LSSEKSTERTREN
-98 ASFSD
+98 ISFSD

-112 QRKLYRRLALIISV
+112 QHKLYRRLALIISL

-144 SKVSVVHNQQVS
+144 AKVDVIHNQQVP
-156 SEQIVKTANFKIDE
+156 SEQIVKTANFKINE
-170 PLWEQYFARQN
+170 PLWEQYFSRQS
-181 AINKIKKI
+181 AIQKIQKI
-189 SPWIKAVNVKVVHF
+189 SPWIKAVNVKIVHF
-203 NQFQINVTEYPR
+203 NQFQINVTEYHR

-227 ILENGQVLKNPIAQ
+227 ILENGQVLKNPITQ

-335 LFSYPYPKEEKKTG
+335 LFTYPYPKEEKKTG
-349 DSSEQTT
+349 DSSEKMS

>member
-1 MRTISTKDEKQPKL
+1 MTISTKEEKQSKL
-15 EKKVH
+15 DKKEN
-20 SQQKPTPWQEAHQ
+20 SQKKPTPWQEAHQ
-33 KYLEE
+33 KYLQE
-38 KKMMDE
+38 KTLMDK
-44 ILKKNQTH
+44 ILKKNQEQ
-52 EESEPLDESGEEVD
+52 EESESLVEPSEEVE
-66 HQLNQEQEKKD
+66 QQENQEQEKNE
-77 RPIIEI
+77 RPMIEI
-83 LSSEKVTEPIRESEN
+83 LSSEKSTERTREN
-98 ASFSD
+98 ISFSD

-112 QRKLYRRLALIISV
+112 QRKLYHRLALIISL

-144 SKVSVVHNQQVS
+144 AKVDVIHNQQVP
-156 SEQIVKTANFKIDE
+156 SEQIVKTANFKINE
-170 PLWEQYFARQN
+170 PLWEQYFSRQS
-181 AINKIKKI
+181 AIQKIQKI
-189 SPWIKAVNVKVVHF
+189 SPWIKAVNVKIVHF
-203 NQFQINVTEYPR
+203 NQFQINVTEYHR

-227 ILENGQVLKNPIAQ
+227 ILENGQVLKNPITQ

-335 LFSYPYPKEEKKTG
+335 LFTYPYPKEEKKTG
-349 DSSEQTT
+349 DSSEKMS

>member
-1 MRTISTKDEKQPKL
+1 MTISTKDEKQPKL
-15 EKKVH
+15 DKKEN
-20 SQQKPTPWQEAHQ
+20 SQKKPTPWQEAHQ

-38 KKMMDE
+38 KTLMDK
-44 ILKKNQTH
+44 ILKKNQEQ
-52 EESEPLDESGEEVD
+52 EESESLAEPSEEVE
-66 HQLNQEQEKKD
+66 QQENQEQEKNE
-77 RPIIEI
+77 RPMIEI
-83 LSSEKVTEPIRESEN
+83 LSSEKSTERTREN
-98 ASFSD
+98 ISFSD

-112 QRKLYRRLALIISV
+112 QRKLYRRLALIISL

-144 SKVSVVHNQQVS
+144 SKVSVVHNQQVP
-156 SEQIVKTANFKIDE
+156 SEQIVKTANFKINE
-170 PLWEQYFARQN
+170 PLWEQYFSRKSASQ
-181 AINKIKKI
+181 KIQKI
-189 SPWIKAVNVKVVHF
+189 SPWIKAVNVKIVHF

-227 ILENGQVLKNPIAQ
+227 ILENGQVLKNPITQ

-335 LFSYPYPKEEKKTG
+335 LFTYPYPKEEKKTG
-349 DSSEQTT
+349 DSSEKMS

>member
-1 MRTISTKDEKQPKL
+1 MTISTKEEKQSKL
-15 EKKVH
+15 DKKEN
-20 SQQKPTPWQEAHQ
+20 SQKKPTPWQEAHQ
-33 KYLEE
+33 KYLQE
-38 KKMMDE
+38 KTLMDK
-44 ILKKNQTH
+44 ILKKNQEQ
-52 EESEPLDESGEEVD
+52 EESESLAEPSEEVE
-66 HQLNQEQEKKD
+66 QQENQEQEKNE
-77 RPIIEI
+77 RPMIEI
-83 LSSEKVTEPIRESEN
+83 LPSEKSTERTREN
-98 ASFSD
+98 ISFSD

-112 QRKLYRRLALIISV
+112 QRKLYRRLALIISL

-144 SKVSVVHNQQVS
+144 AKVDVIHNQQVP
-156 SEQIVKTANFKIDE
+156 SEQIVKTANFKINE
-170 PLWEQYFARQN
+170 PLWEQYFSRQST
-181 AINKIKKI
+181 IQKIQKI
-189 SPWIKAVNVKVVHF
+189 SPWIKAVNVKIVHF
-203 NQFQINVTEYPR
+203 NQFQINVTEYHR

-227 ILENGQVLKNPIAQ
+227 ILENGQVLKNPITQ

-335 LFSYPYPKEEKKTG
+335 LFTYPYPKEEKKTG
-349 DSSEQTT
+349 DSSEKMS